1 MVMTPCREWKDA
13 LIDHALGQPA
23 DAALEAHLAG
33 CPACAAALLAW
44 RERAA
49 QLDPAIRQITASEP
63 GPYGPERIL
72 ARTALRPRRP
82 FHGRLVWAMTLIVLV
97 ALAFYKLARK
107 EPAVNPSLT
116 ALSTWRSPT
125 QSLLRSPA
133 DPLLKDVPRLGEG
146 FFQMKSQGVKNA
158 Q

>member
-1 MVMTPCREWKDA
+1 MAMTDCQKWKDA
-13 LIDHALGQPA
+13 LIDHALGQSA
-23 DAALEAHLAG
+23 DTALEGHLAA
-33 CPACAAALLAW
+33 CPACADALRGW

-49 QLDPAIRQITASEP
+49 QLDPAIRQITAVEP
-63 GPYGPERIL
+63 GPFGPERIL
-72 ARTALRPRRP
+72 SRAALRPRRS
-82 FHGRLVWAMTLIVLV
+82 FYVRLAWALPIVILV
-97 ALAFYKLARK
+97 ALTFYKLSRP
-107 EPAVNPSLT
+107 EPRAPLPLT

>member
-1 MVMTPCREWKDA
+1 MIACNEWKDA
-13 LIDHALGQPA
+13 LIDHALGWPA
-23 DAALEAHLAG
+23 DAALEAHLAV
-33 CPACAAALLAW
+33 CPACAEALQAW

-49 QLDPAIRQITASEP
+49 QLDPAIRQITTGEP

-72 ARTALRPRRP
+72 ARVARAPQRLFYRRLAWALPLIILMALTIY
-82 FHGRLVWAMTLIVLV
+82 RLTPKWSRDPL
-97 ALAFYKLARK
+97 
-107 EPAVNPSLT
+107 PLT

-125 QSLLRSPA
+125 QSLLRSPT